1 MRPFVSV
8 IVPNYNHA
16 LFLEDRLGSILN
28 QTYQNLEI
36 ILLDDH
42 STDGSVK
49 ILEKYKGHDKV
60 TGLYINDK
68 NSGNPFRQWI
78 KGIEKAKGEWIWIAE
93 SDDVGDPEL
102 LTKLIEQIDEDTSL
116 CWCRSIVID
125 EHGAE
130 STYLGQKEWPNR
142 AYWKDLKSGNQIMKG
157 EDFIVNYLYNVNQ
170 VVNASSV
177 IFKAEYFPLNI
188 QETLQTFRLCG
199 DWLIWIHII
208 SKGNT
213 SFVDQ
218 PLNKFRIH
226 SGTVRFRF
234 GGKILVFFES
244 LIIIDTIRTL
254 FTITSE
260 QKRLYTEY
268 LVYIYTNR
276 YNRKEQLSPTNLF
289 RFMKFLAS
297 FNFRGF
303 PLLLKHLIVN

>member
-16 LFLEDRLGSILN
+16 TFLVDRLDSILN

-42 STDGSVK
+42 STDESLN
-49 ILEKYKGHDKV
+49 ILRKYESHDKV
-60 TGLYINDK
+60 VSLDINSE
-68 NSGNPFRQWI
+68 NSGNPFLQWI
-78 KGIEKAKGEWIWIAE
+78 KGVKKAKGEWVWIAE
-93 SDDVGDPEL
+93 SDDVNNPEFL
-102 LTKLIEQIDEDTSL
+102 AKLIEQIEEDTSL

-130 STYLGQKEWPNR
+130 STYLGQEEWPNTN
-142 AYWKDLKSGNQIMKG
+142 YWKDLTPGNQTMKG
-157 EDFIVNYLYNVNQ
+157 EDFILNYLYNVNQ

-188 QETLQTFRLCG
+188 QHTLKSFRLCG

-208 SKGNT
+208 AKGNT

-226 SGTVRFRF
+226 SSTVRYRL
-234 GGKILVFFES
+234 GGEILVFFEC
-244 LIIIDTIRTL
+244 LIIIDTIQTF
-254 FTITSE
+254 FTISAE
-260 QKRLYTEY
+260 QKSLYTQY

-276 YNRKEQLSPTNLF
+276 YNRKQQLSPANLF
-289 RFMKFLAS
+289 RFVKFLAS

-303 PLLLKHLIVN
+303 PLLLKHLIEN

>member
-16 LFLEDRLGSILN
+16 PFLEDRLDSILN

-42 STDGSVK
+42 STDESVK
-49 ILEKYKGHDKV
+49 ILEKYEGHDKV
-60 TGLYINDK
+60 TGLYINSE

-116 CWCRSIVID
+116 CWCRSLVID

-130 STYLGQKEWPNR
+130 ATYLGNEEWPNR
-142 AYWKDLKSGNQIMKG
+142 GYWKDLIPGNHTMKG
-157 EDFIVNYLYNVNQ
+157 EDFILNYLYNVNQ

-177 IFKAEYFPLNI
+177 IFKAECFPLNI
-188 QETLQTFRLCG
+188 QRTLNTFRLCG

-208 SKGNT
+208 AKGNT
-213 SFVDQ
+213 SFVDE

-226 SGTVRFRF
+226 SGTVRYRL
-234 GGKILVFFES
+234 GGKILVFFEN
-244 LIIIDTIRTL
+244 LIIINTIQTL
-254 FTITSE
+254 FTISPE
-260 QKRLYTEY
+260 QKGLYTQY

-276 YNRKEQLSPTNLF
+276 YRKKDQLSPTNLF
-289 RFMKFLAS
+289 RFIKFLTS
-297 FNFRGF
+297 FNFRGL
-303 PLLLKHLIVN
+303 PLLLKHLIKT